1 MKLKLAAVAL
11 LAVVGVGALAYTFS
25 GANAN
30 TSALPEYLTASAT
43 VGNVTDDIAATGTI
57 KPASRTGVAFGVDP
71 FLVDGDGAPSA
82 PTTYRVTEVS
92 VEIGDTVAV
101 GAPLASA
108 ETTALQR
115 DLKKAKNDLL
125 AAGVSLRAA
134 EDDLESAEDDDVTAQ
149 VRQAKVAL
157 YNARNQVASA
167 EDAVADRKD
176 QIAGA
181 TLTATV
187 AGVVTSVNVV
197 AGFDAPAGAA
207 VVIDSTTLEV
217 TTDVVESD
225 LADVAIGQPAA
236 ITVGAVG
243 AELTGRVT
251 AIAPTAGEDSGTGVV
266 SFPVTVTL
274 TDPPTTVKSGMS
286 ADVTVTTA
294 SAENVLTVPSAAL
307 SGSAGNYRV
316 MTLGADG
323 TPVTTVVEVGLV
335 TNTTAEIRS
344 GLAEG
349 TAVVTGTASDL
360 AGTTGTGAFGGGG
373 VVTGPVG
380 GGAFPGGGQFN
391 RPGAGN
397 GN

>member
-11 LAVVGVGALAYTFS
+11 LAVVGVGALSYALI
-25 GANAN
+25 GA
-30 TSALPEYLTASAT
+30 SASASTLPEYLTANAT
-43 VGNVTDDIAATGTI
+43 VGTVTDDIAATGTI
-57 KPASRTGVAFGVDP
+57 EPASRTGVAFGLDP
-71 FLVDGDGAPSA
+71 FLVDGAAAPSA
-82 PTTYRVTEVS
+82 PTTYRVQEVS
-92 VEIGDTVAV
+92 VEIGDPVAV
-101 GAPLASA
+101 GDALATADATALGRDLAS
-108 ETTALQR
+108 
-115 DLKKAKNDLL
+115 AKNDLR
-125 AAGVSLRAA
+125 AAEVSLRAA

-149 VRQAKVAL
+149 IRQAKIAL

-167 EDAVADRKD
+167 EDAVANLEDR
-176 QIAGA
+176 ISGA
-181 TLTATV
+181 TLAAAV
-187 AGVVTSVNVV
+187 AGVVTEVNIV

-207 VVIDSTTLEV
+207 VIIDATTLEV

-225 LADVAIGQPAA
+225 LADVEVGQPAS

-251 AIAPTAGEDSGTGVV
+251 AIAPIAGQDSGSGVV

-274 TDPPTTVKSGMS
+274 TDPPATVKSGMS

-294 SAENVLTVPSAAL
+294 SVENVLTVPSAAL
-307 SGSAGNYRV
+307 DGSEGNYRV

-323 TPVTTVVEVGLV
+323 TPVATAVEVGLV

-360 AGTTGTGAFGGGG
+360 VGTTGNGALGGG
-373 VVTGPVG
+373 VITTPPG

-391 RPGAGN
+391 RPGAGD